1 MSAPLRLLG
10 VSFLNARPLVAPLV
24 GDPPRDADGS
34 PLFEVAEDLPSRCA
48 QKLAAGECDVALVPV
63 ATLLDHPEWEVVPD
77 VAIACRGAVLDLK
90 DASLHYNDRKLEL
103 TKNEFRILQLLFE
116 RRGRTVPREDI
127 MQALWESD
135 SFIDDNTLT
144 VNVAR
149 LRAHLA
155 EIGLEGLIRTQ
166 KGLGYLVE
174 DA

>member
-1 MSAPLRLLG
+1 NTGYFPTESLEPSGNRLFSRSA
-10 VSFLNARPLVAPLV
+10 LNE
-24 GDPPRDADGS
+24 GDLFRGS
-34 PLFEVAEDLPSRCA
+34 
-48 QKLAAGECDVALVPV
+48 
-63 ATLLDHPEWEVVPD
+63 
-77 VAIACRGAVLDLK
+77 LK
-90 DASLHYNDRKLEL
+90 DASLHYNSQKLEL

-166 KGLGYLVE
+166 KGLGYLVDE
-174 DA
+174 T

>member
-1 MSAPLRLLG
+1 MEKITSRENAKIKYACRLASSG
-10 VSFLNARPLVAPLV
+10 AFRRSEGKFL
-24 GDPPRDADGS
+24 
-34 PLFEVAEDLPSRCA
+34 AEGR
-48 QKLAAGECDVALVPV
+48 KLC
-63 ATLLDHPEWEVVPD
+63 PEL
-77 VAIACRGAVLDLK
+77 CRGAVLDLK
-90 DASLHYNDRKLEL
+90 DASLHYNSQKLEL

-155 EIGLEGLIRTQ
+155 EIGLDMSRFPSAAHLCSWAGVCPGNCQSAGRRKHGKTINGNMLLIVIRNNSDIFTT
-166 KGLGYLVE
+166 G
-174 DA
+174 